1 MAQRVNKS
9 VYKVTKEARAAEM
22 RKKIEEEMIAKLS
35 TQFSNGWAQKEAE
48 LNNKLVL
55 ERATLK

>member
-1 MAQRVNKS
+1 
-9 VYKVTKEARAAEM
+9 M